1 MVDVDPRA
9 MLQPED
15 AAGRLQ
21 CLECG
26 NWYRSL
32 AAHLRAGEDMSTHEY
47 RERHGLAAR
56 HPLVSRDLS
65 DRWAEQARARHERGE
80 LVPISKR
87 PAEERRTAGRSGN
100 ARHRE
105 TAPRPEVR
113 AIHQAAIVKGRS
125 QAHANKRAALDAV
138 ARGLGHADW
147 EACIRETAHL
157 SVYQVGSETGRD
169 PKTIAYWRRKV
180 FGEDWATAG
189 ARLQPRRAA
198 VYARLDAEFAAR
210 GWADLAAARSAAGRR
225 GLRGIAADVGSTP
238 ATLRAWEAQRRPRGA
253 TPTS

>member
-1 MVDVDPRA
+1 MAAADAQPP
-9 MLQPED
+9 LQPVD

-26 NWYRSL
+26 NWYSSL
-32 AAHLRAGEDMSTHEY
+32 AAHLRAGEDMSAHEY

-56 HPLVSRDLS
+56 HPLVSRELS
-65 DRWAEQARARHERGE
+65 DRWREQTRARHKRGE
-80 LVPISKR
+80 LVPVSELS
-87 PAEERRTAGRSGN
+87 AEERRTAGRRGN

-113 AIHQAAIVKGRS
+113 AIHQAAVVKGRN
-125 QAHANKRAALDAV
+125 QAHANKRAALDTV
-138 ARGLGHADW
+138 ARDLGHPDW
-147 EACIRETAHL
+147 ETLIRETVHL
-157 SVYQVGSETGRD
+157 SVNQIGSRAGRD

-180 FGEDWATAG
+180 LGEDWATAG

-198 VYARLDAEFAAR
+198 VYAQLDAEFAAR
-210 GWADLAAARSAAGRR
+210 GWADLAAACSAVGRR
-225 GLRGIAADVGSTP
+225 GLRGVAADVGSTP
-238 ATLRAWEAQRRPRGA
+238 ATLRAWETQRRPRGA